1 MDAIE
6 NAQQLLR
13 TADAILISASNG
25 LSISEGYNIFAN
37 NAAFHRYFGEFSAE
51 YGITSI
57 LQGAQAYL
65 PKGARRAF
73 MAKLHQYLIDDYHGA
88 DQFRLL
94 KQLVGERDYFVITSN
109 ADQHFQLNGFEPH
122 RLWEI
127 EGNFFGLRMQSPEW
141 QAQQQACQDFL
152 QRYADKNLVQLELGI
167 GAANQLIKQPLMEMV
182 AAHPRWHYLTLNL
195 PTEINIP
202 AGIADRSLA
211 LPGDLKKTLTKLV
224 KEPN

>member
-1 MDAIE
+1 MNAIE
-6 NAQQLLR
+6 KAQQLLR
-13 TADAILISASNG
+13 TADAVLISASNG

-37 NAAFHRYFGEFSAE
+37 NAAFRHYFGEFSAE

-65 PKGARRAF
+65 PRDAHRAF
-73 MAKLHQYLIDDYHGA
+73 MAKMHQYFIDDYHGA
-88 DQFRLL
+88 AQFRQL

-109 ADQHFQLNGFEPH
+109 ADQHFQLNGFDPH

-127 EGNFFGLRMQSPEW
+127 EGNFFGLQMQSPEW
-141 QAQQQACQDFL
+141 QAQQQACHDFL

-195 PTEINIP
+195 PAEINIP
-202 AGIADRSLA
+202 SSIADRSLA
-211 LPGDLKKTLTKLV
+211 LPGDLKETLAELV